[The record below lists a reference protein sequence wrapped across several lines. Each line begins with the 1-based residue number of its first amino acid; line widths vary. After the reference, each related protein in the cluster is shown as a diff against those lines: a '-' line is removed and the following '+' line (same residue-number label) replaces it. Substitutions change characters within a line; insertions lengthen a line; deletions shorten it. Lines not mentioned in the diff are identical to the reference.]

1 MADFHDFMIEIA
13 GIKVQM
19 LCEFPYSFG
28 LCRDFVIDGGEADIV
43 ASTNDK
49 EIDFEKTQYADDM
62 FSRGYCEG
70 VCLYRSIAEQMP
82 HLDGFVFHG
91 AAVEING
98 KGVIFTAPSGTG
110 KTTHISL
117 LMKNYPENIK
127 IINGDK
133 PIIRLIDGAWR
144 LCSTPWAGK
153 EGWKRNAT
161 APLKS
166 IVIVNRA
173 EDNSIEAISPAAC
186 FEEIMSQIYLPC
198 NGEARLC
205 TFDLLDRMSSG
216 VKFYRLRCNMSDDA
230 ATTSYSR
237 LK

>member
-1 MADFHDFMIEIA
+1 MADFHDFIIEIA
-13 GIKVQM
+13 GIKVRM
-19 LCEFPYSFG
+19 LCEFPYAMG
-28 LCRDFVIDGGEADIV
+28 LCRDFVVESNEHDIV
-43 ASTNDK
+43 ASTNDR

-82 HLDGFVFHG
+82 HLGGFVFHG
-91 AAVEING
+91 AAVEIDG

-110 KTTHISL
+110 KSTHISL
-117 LMKNYPENIK
+117 LMKNYPDSVK

-133 PIIRLIDGAWR
+133 PIIRNVDGEWR

-153 EGWKRNAT
+153 EGWKRNT
-161 APLKS
+161 SAPLHA

-173 EDNSIEAISPAAC
+173 ADNYINELSPAEC
-186 FEEIMSQIYLPC
+186 FEEIMSQIYIPC
-198 NGEARLC
+198 HGDARLC
-205 TFDLLDRMSSG
+205 TFELLDRMSSD
-216 VKFYRLRCNMSDDA
+216 VKFYRLGCNVSDGA
-230 ATTSYSR
+230 AKASYNC